1 MPGNPFRKMPEVP
14 DPEELIDTA
23 FRRAERAAEGTRR
36 SFRGTR
42 TPPEVR
48 ARSIEIARVNTA
60 SQLIQDRLWEI
71 VRRTPNLDEIHPFYR
86 ELADAVAGVKRL
98 KRSLAD
104 VHTVA
109 KLARL
114 IREEYTRKLKRA
126 DDPAEAARL
135 RREAYGRLAS
145 TVRRKAGDALRFL
158 RRVQPKLVDLPS
170 IDPEMFT
177 VALAGHP
184 NVGKTTLMTA
194 LTGSE
199 PEIAPYPFTTKGI
212 QVGYM
217 EDPYPVQILD
227 TPGLLDRP
235 EEERNPIER
244 QAIAALKHATDAVF
258 FLLDPTGTCGFDV
271 EEQLDLLRRVQRE
284 FDVPFHVV
292 LTKADLEELWERPE
306 RLEEVLDEGVRVYE
320 VSAEDGR
327 GLDKLKRRLNELARG
342 YYGGRDRA
350 IAGGDAS
357 DRVEGCRG
365 DAAAR
370 GSAARGGPS

>member
-1 MPGNPFRKMPEVP
+1 MSGNPFRKMPEVP

-23 FRRAERAAEGTRR
+23 FRRAERAAEGTRK

-71 VRRTPNLDEIHPFYR
+71 VRKTPNLDKIHPFYR
-86 ELADAVAGVKRL
+86 ELADAIAGVDKL
-98 KRSLAD
+98 KQSLAD

-114 IREEYTRKLKRA
+114 IREEYIRKLKQT
-126 DDPAEAARL
+126 DDPGEAAEL
-135 RREAYGRLAS
+135 RRQAYGRLAS
-145 TVRRKAGDALRFL
+145 AVRRKAGDALRFL
-158 RRVQPKLVDLPS
+158 RQVQPKLVDLPS

-177 VALAGHP
+177 VTFAGHP

-235 EEERNPIER
+235 DEERNPIER
-244 QAIAALKHATDAVF
+244 QAIVALKHATDAVF

-271 EEQLDLLRRVQRE
+271 EEQLDLLRRVREE

-292 LTKADLEELWERPE
+292 LTKADMEDLWERPE
-306 RLEEVLDEGVRVYE
+306 ELDEVLEEDDKVFE
-320 VSAEDGR
+320 VSAKDGR

-342 YYGGRDRA
+342 YYGERDRKDVGGGGEDWSEERR
-350 IAGGDAS
+350 GGD
-357 DRVEGCRG
+357 
-365 DAAAR
+365 
-370 GSAARGGPS
+370 